1 MLMIKKFF
9 WFFFLILPSPQ
20 KCSRYKKIKFTLGVF
35 FGRIGRQKMF
45 LDIITSAGK
54 MLSLPKNIFNFF
66 CRNLALSEWQI
77 RFFEVLIRF
86 LWFVEQ
92 NLAKKK
98 FSIFQYKRGRVGLR
112 KILGLR
118 KIFEEPM
125 GMSDFPFCLTKA
137 GQHLLV
143 HVARGPRGMSVER
156 FGKAKEGQSLLT
168 QVRRVLKGISV
179 LSLADPR
186 LMCAQMQVR
195 FMLSKSQG
203 RPALAEPS
211 TLLTQGHFCFFCF
224 GLAKAGKPLVA
235 RFRWHPRASQ
245 FCALAWQRQACRW
258 LTVFDTSQ

>member
-1 MLMIKKFF
+1 
-9 WFFFLILPSPQ
+9 
-20 KCSRYKKIKFTLGVF
+20 
-35 FGRIGRQKMF
+35 
-45 LDIITSAGK
+45 

-77 RFFEVLIRF
+77 RFFEVVIRF
-86 LWFVEQ
+86 LWFLEQ

>member
-9 WFFFLILPSPQ
+9 CFFCLILLSPQ

-86 LWFVEQ
+86 LWFLEQ

-156 FGKAKEGQSLLT
+156 FGKAKEGQPLLT
-168 QVRRVLKGISV
+168 QVRR
-179 LSLADPR
+179 
-186 LMCAQMQVR
+186 
-195 FMLSKSQG
+195 
-203 RPALAEPS
+203 
-211 TLLTQGHFCFFCF
+211 LLGYF
-224 GLAKAGKPLVA
+224 L
-235 RFRWHPRASQ
+235 
-245 FCALAWQRQACRW
+245 FCALAWQRQASHRW
-258 LTVFDTSQ
+258 PAFVGTQGQGRQAVGGPRLTCGQGHDRFAPWRCQARPAVSGPRSTRSHGHVLFRF